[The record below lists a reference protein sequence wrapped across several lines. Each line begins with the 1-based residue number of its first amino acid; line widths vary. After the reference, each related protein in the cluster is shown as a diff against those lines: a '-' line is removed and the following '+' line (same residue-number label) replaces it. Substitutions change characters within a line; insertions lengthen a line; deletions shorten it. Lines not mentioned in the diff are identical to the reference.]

1 MAKCAFREPP
11 QRICG
16 TPRVSVREHAGL
28 SRRPRSHGEES
39 APARRILL
47 RREGRPD
54 SALHTRRGIL
64 KTWYNTNIKTKGNRT
79 CQQSI
84 VSRKRSAPPAVGG
97 TEIARFTSMAATP
110 RMVSGSRTVTRL
122 ARQRTTAPRVRQ
134 LLARVGHVGRRS
146 DEKA

>member
-1 MAKCAFREPP
+1 MAKCALREPP
-11 QRICG
+11 QRICR
-16 TPRVSVREHAGL
+16 TPRVSVRERAGL
-28 SRRPRSHGEES
+28 SCRPRSHGEES

-54 SALHTRRGIL
+54 SALLTWRGIL

-84 VSRKRSAPPAVGG
+84 VSQKRSAPLAVGG

-110 RMVSGSRTVTRL
+110 RMASGLKTATRPAQRRVMARR
-122 ARQRTTAPRVRQ
+122 ARQHPVR
-134 LLARVGHVGRRS
+134 AGRAGRKS
-146 DEKA
+146 KQR